1 MTPIPW
7 LIVALEAPQA
17 MPDGPEPDRT
27 RAADNNKSSSSSSSK
42 KSSAKKK
49 SKKQSSSSPPP
60 APAAKPEPKPE
71 PPAARPQHNP
81 TPEERSAAANAPRP
95 KPHTEPH
102 PSPPPPQKDTHR
114 PYTGHPPP
122 SPARGNDHRYA
133 RPAPWRVRAN
143 PHAPGPPPHFFWYR
157 SWYSHW
163 WVAPYWRWQTATVL
177 VVSFPFTAHAWVD
190 TWAPP
195 PRAGWRWTAGRRV
208 GARWI
213 PGYWAP
219 TRPVPRAGYVFV
231 PGWWIGDVYVEGYY
245 RVPDRP
251 DGDWVWIDGHYNEDG
266 SYIPGHWRP
275 VADAPDGYVWEPGF
289 FDGQVWVEGYWRPAR
304 RDGYHWVAA
313 TYEGDGIYDAG
324 YWDPEGD
331 KPGYVWVPGWFDG
344 NQWIEGYWVT
354 EAEYKNTDPS
364 KYTADDGWNE
374 GWDDKSSDVAAAE
387 EGPPIAIPVDQ

>member
-1 MTPIPW
+1 M
-7 LIVALEAPQA
+7 
-17 MPDGPEPDRT
+17 
-27 RAADNNKSSSSSSSK
+27 
-42 KSSAKKK
+42 
-49 SKKQSSSSPPP
+49 
-60 APAAKPEPKPE
+60 
-71 PPAARPQHNP
+71 
-81 TPEERSAAANAPRP
+81 
-95 KPHTEPH
+95 
-102 PSPPPPQKDTHR
+102 
-114 PYTGHPPP
+114 
-122 SPARGNDHRYA
+122 
-133 RPAPWRVRAN
+133 RAN

-163 WVAPYWRWQTATVL
+163 WVHPYWRWQTATVL

-190 TWAPP
+190 TWGPP
-195 PRAGWRWTAGRRV
+195 PRAGWRWVAGRHV
-208 GARWI
+208 GPRWV

-231 PGWWIGDVYVEGYY
+231 PGWWIGDVYIEGYW
-245 RVPDRP
+245 RIPDRP

-324 YWDPEGD
+324 YWDPVDG

-364 KYTADDGWNE
+364 SYQADDGWND
-374 GWDDKSSDVAAAE
+374 GWDDKSSDVAAD